1 MLSLVPCK
9 AVCAVEFRAGAEEH
23 IVCILLVQ
31 YTIQAILGRGHYRS
45 RRQAVNLVGIVW
57 RVCLQMLLE
66 YPCYCKIS
74 RSIDY
79 RRVSSKFPSFL
90 EAVMVNACNSRI
102 LRNMITFTINY
113 GSQDGNVFLAQSEFL
128 GLLFPFLSP
137 EFVIFLFHP
146 LYEILRGYGPVEL
159 VTLRNDKA
167 QDVGGI
173 HSQGLEVIVIGEHLH
188 KL

>member
-1 MLSLVPCK
+1 
-9 AVCAVEFRAGAEEH
+9 
-23 IVCILLVQ
+23 
-31 YTIQAILGRGHYRS
+31 
-45 RRQAVNLVGIVW
+45 
-57 RVCLQMLLE
+57 
-66 YPCYCKIS
+66 
-74 RSIDY
+74 
-79 RRVSSKFPSFL
+79 
-90 EAVMVNACNSRI
+90 MVNACNFRI
-102 LRNMITFTINY
+102 LRNMITFTIYY

-128 GLLFPFLSP
+128 GLLFPLLSP

-146 LYEILRGYGPVEL
+146 LYEILRSYGPVEL